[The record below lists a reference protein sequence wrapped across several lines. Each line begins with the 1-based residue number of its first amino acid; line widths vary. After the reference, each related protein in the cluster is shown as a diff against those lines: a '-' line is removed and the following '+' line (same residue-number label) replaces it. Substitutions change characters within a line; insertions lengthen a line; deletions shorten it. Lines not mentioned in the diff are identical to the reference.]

1 MREASRL
8 AVALR
13 ARDASRGAASFEP
26 RAASRPAAG
35 GPGLT
40 DLCTFWGGGAAPDDV
55 EESTPSELPFGGD
68 QPVLD
73 MVFDQSLVHPA
84 AHDLRLDLVCR
95 ALPEEAA
102 ALPTKSGEKPV
113 SDRCPKP
120 LAHPRPAESE
130 AEQVGDP
137 ANRVPP
143 PPARPKSAS
152 DAGDG
157 PVGKTTLAIPRREV
171 DREGLLRESLVCGV
185 SPLGSDAL
193 DTRPLGTSPE
203 LAFDPVPRGFGAG
216 VDQPRSPAPGP
227 WGHSP
232 PRSGAQVVLVVL
244 PCVALRP
251 ARGRALRLITCFHP
265 EFTTM
270 CKDFG

>member
-1 MREASRL
+1 MTLSWREASRL
-8 AVALR
+8 AVPLG
-13 ARDASRGAASFEP
+13 ARDTSRGAASLEP

-40 DLCTFWGGGAAPDDV
+40 DLCTFWGGGAAPEDV

-73 MVFDQSLVHPA
+73 MVFDQGLVHPT
-84 AHDLRLDLVCR
+84 AHDLRLDLVCW
-95 ALPEEAA
+95 ALPDEAA
-102 ALPTKSGEKPV
+102 ALPTKSGEEPV
-113 SDRCPKP
+113 PDRCTKP
-120 LAHPRPAESE
+120 LAHPRPAESK

-137 ANRVPP
+137 ANRVSP
-143 PPARPKSAS
+143 PPARTKSAD

-157 PVGKTTLAIPRREV
+157 SVGKTTLAIPSREV
-171 DREGLLRESLVCGV
+171 DREGLLRERLVRCV

-193 DTRPLGTSPE
+193 DTCPFGTSPK
-203 LAFDPVPRGFGAG
+203 LTFDPVPRGLGAG

-232 PRSGAQVVLVVL
+232 PRSGAQVV
-244 PCVALRP
+244 CCSSLRGLS
-251 ARGRALRLITCFHP
+251 ARKG
-265 EFTTM
+265 
-270 CKDFG
+270 